1 MDTNL
6 ISRFAPVIRNLTA
19 AELRGSPSLRQ
30 KLTLA
35 QDGDLQVCYAP
46 FEYINP
52 SARVV
57 LVGITPGN
65 QQMVNAVAEARSQLD
80 AGRDLDHVVMAAKQ
94 VGAFSGDIRGHLV
107 NLLDHIG
114 LHCWLGIDSCMALFS
129 SARNLV
135 QTTSVLRNPVF
146 YRGKDYNGTPNMTR
160 HPLLRSQLAEH
171 FLHDVRA
178 LPNAVFVPLGD
189 KVSAALEYL
198 AEQGHLNGSRI
209 LAGLPHPSPQNI
221 ERVRYFLG
229 QKAREALST
238 KTSPDKIDAAREGL
252 RARVS
257 ALA

>member
-1 MDTNL
+1 MDTTL
-6 ISRFAPVIRNLTA
+6 ISRFATIIRNLTA
-19 AELRGSPSLRQ
+19 AELKGTPALRQ
-30 KLTLA
+30 KLTIA
-35 QDGDLQVCYAP
+35 EDENIQICYAP

-52 SARVV
+52 TARVV

-65 QQMVNAVAEARSQLD
+65 QQMVNAITEARRQLD
-80 AGRDLDHVVMAAKQ
+80 AGRSLSEAVIAAKR
-94 VGAFSGDIRGHLV
+94 VGAFSGEIRGHLV

-114 LHCWLGIDSCMALFS
+114 LHRWLSIDSCTALFG
-129 SARNLV
+129 SASALV

-160 HPLLRSQLAEH
+160 HPLLKAQLTEQ
-171 FLHDVRA
+171 FLQDVRA

-189 KVSAALEYL
+189 KVSSALEYL
-198 AEQGHLNGSRI
+198 ADQGHLDRNRV

-229 QKAREALST
+229 KKERSALST
-238 KTSPDKIDAAREGL
+238 KTAPDKIDAAREAL
-252 RARVS
+252 RERVR